1 MFQKLS
7 DVNHSCRPNAER
19 KWNLVRNVEVV
30 YEEITVSY
38 VAGLDWLET
47 MERRRFL
54 QKGWR
59 FECDFERC
67 GDGVKRC

>member
-1 MFQKLS
+1 M
-7 DVNHSCRPNAER
+7 
-19 KWNLVRNVEVV
+19 EVV